1 MLTGFWIVLGCF
13 AVVALVTAVVAATRP
28 SDGEEHDIEHLD
40 HQTHSD
46 GV

>member
-13 AVVALVTAVVAATRP
+13 VLVALVTAVVAVTRKG
-28 SDGEEHDIEHLD
+28 DGEEHDIEHLD
-40 HQTHSD
+40 HQAHGD